1 VNNFL
6 RPFMADGIVYTHDEF
21 VAYLMDTIAQQ
32 LTVRT
37 TDRSTDQPNEDRT
50 CRRSVLQ
57 NY

>member
-32 LTVRT
+32 LTVPKT
-37 TDRSTDQPNEDRT
+37 SAKQIQHVSPSPPWLT
-50 CRRSVLQ
+50 
-57 NY
+57 